1 MPTYDYKCRKC
12 GHRFEVFQS
21 MTDEPIKKCP
31 KCGGEVERLIGA
43 GAGLIFKGNGFY
55 ITDYRSESYKKAERA
70 EKSKETMSSASKG
83 SSKSRKEK
91 AATGN

>member
-1 MPTYDYKCRKC
+1 MPTYDYKCRRC

-21 MTDEPIKKCP
+21 MTDDPVKKCP

-55 ITDYRSESYKKAERA
+55 ITDYRSESYRKAEKA
-70 EKSKETMSSASKG
+70 DKSKESASSVSKD
-83 SSKSRKEK
+83 SSKSKKEK
-91 AATGN
+91 AAAGN